1 MSDASNIYQSVD
13 NKTDVHE
20 LALKI
25 REDVEV
31 AESRAAVTEL
41 HRRAGY
47 LLTLSHSSAWK
58 EKFGDDIGEIRDTA
72 QEEFGITARKIN
84 RRAEDIGTDADY
96 DESWGEGD
104 DD

>member
-1 MSDASNIYQSVD
+1 MADDRNIYQSVD

-25 REDVEV
+25 REDVEN
-31 AESRAAVTEL
+31 ADTRAALTEL

-47 LLTLSHSSAWK
+47 LVTLSHSSAWK
-58 EKFGDDIGEIRDTA
+58 EKFGDDIEEIRDTA

-96 DESWGEGD
+96 DESWGESD
-104 DD
+104 DN